1 MYLLFNYSKLSPLLK
16 VYFKANCATCQSAL
30 QLMRK
35 NTKEKFVKTEY
46 LVDVPTEDEI
56 KEILKMLGIKA
67 EDLVRKKES
76 LYKEKY
82 EGKKISEKQWI
93 KILHQNPILIERP
106 IVVLNDKAII
116 GRPIEKIVEFIKKT

>member
-1 MYLLFNYSKLSPLLK
+1 MLK

-30 QLMRK
+30 KLMRD

-46 LVDVPTEDEI
+46 LVDVPSENEI

-67 EDLVRKKES
+67 EDLVRKKER

-116 GRPIEKIVEFIKKT
+116 GRPIEKIIDFIKS